1 MASYKLKALKI
12 KQPPFRKLKNL
23 QIDFAERLTLIAG
36 HNGIG
41 KSTILA
47 LVANGSGLRTSA
59 YRTYFGRPFLGH
71 LNDIIYLDYA
81 TEFESKKKEELPIAF
96 LEYELNG
103 VLFTKR
109 CALAKRTVS
118 QGKKGRLEVRVVP
131 RNEPLVEFK
140 IPDSSSTVGVATK
153 TPIPT
158 IYLGMTRMLPIG
170 ESDPDSVENTLDGDI
185 DNSDALFIADF
196 VQHVIGFK
204 GKTSSSSITTQS
216 INGTK
221 KVSKHPAYS
230 HSPKSISLGQDS
242 LSSIATAFASFR
254 KIKRELGE
262 SYPGGLLVIDEL
274 DAGFHPHAQQKLL
287 DRVRWA
293 AKSLNVQVIATTHS
307 LALIEAAHPEKNIV
321 GGKGKYVDSVIYI
334 MDTVQPHVANTL
346 SLEDIKRD
354 MALIAPEPEPKQEPK
369 ELKIYLED
377 AEADY
382 FLKHLLTLKLKRSI
396 NADCGAKLK
405 PIPISVGCDN
415 LQGLQKFDKHFK
427 KVLIV
432 VDADATLKS
441 GKGAP
446 TNVVKLPGGKV
457 KGEKGMSPER
467 TIYEFA
473 KILSE
478 ENDSY
483 PNARAKLRAMKV
495 TSNQLDGHL
504 FDTDT
509 NIHERE
515 SAKKWMRAKLKH
527 IDNWKLVQLWLSEH
541 PDQVEQFERE
551 LRAAAIRTARLLD

>member
-1 MASYKLKALKI
+1 MASYKLKKLKI
-12 KQPPFRKLKNL
+12 KKPPFRKLKNL
-23 QIDFAERLTLIAG
+23 EIDFADRLTLIAG

-47 LVANGSGLRTSA
+47 LVANGSGLRTRT
-59 YRTYFGRPFLGH
+59 YRSYFGRPFIGH

-81 TEFESKKKEELPIAF
+81 TEFESKKKEELPVAF
-96 LEYELNG
+96 LEYELNDASF
-103 VLFTKR
+103 VKR
-109 CALAKRTVS
+109 CALAKRTVTV
-118 QGKKGRLEVRVVP
+118 GKKSRLEVRVVP
-131 RNEPLVEFK
+131 RNEPLSDFFIPKNNNK
-140 IPDSSSTVGVATK
+140 IGVATK

-170 ESDPDSVENTLDGDI
+170 ESDPENIENIIDGEI
-185 DNSDALFIADF
+185 DNTDASFIAEF
-196 VQHVIGFK
+196 VNHVIGFK
-204 GKTSSSSITTQS
+204 GQAPSVSITTQS
-216 INGTK
+216 ISGTK
-221 KVSKHPAYS
+221 KVSKHPSYS

-262 SYPGGLLVIDEL
+262 NYPGGLLVIDEL

-287 DRVRWA
+287 EKLRNA
-293 AKSLNVQVIATTHS
+293 AKSLNIQVIATTHS
-307 LALIEAAHPEKNIV
+307 LALIEAVHPENNII
-321 GGKGKYVDSVIYI
+321 GGKGKYIDSVIYI
-334 MDTVQPHVANTL
+334 MDTVQPYIADGL

-354 MALIAPEPEPKQEPK
+354 MALTPPEPAIKPQPK

-377 AEADY
+377 AEAN
-382 FLKHLLTLKLKRSI
+382 FILKHILTTKLKREI
-396 NADCGAKLK
+396 NSECGAKLK

-432 VDADATLKS
+432 VDADATVKV

-446 TNVVKLPGGKV
+446 TNVVKLPGTV
-457 KGEKGMSPER
+457 IKGERGMSPER

-473 KILSE
+473 KTLSQD
-478 ENDSY
+478 NDLY
-483 PNARAKLRAMKV
+483 PASREQLRKLNV
-495 TSNQLDGHL
+495 TSNQIDAHL

-509 NIHERE
+509 NILERE

-527 IDNWKLVQLWLSEH
+527 ITSWNLVQLWLMEH
-541 PDQVEQFERE
+541 PEQVEKFHRD
-551 LRAAAIRTARLLD
+551 LRTAAIRTAKLLN